1 MTCRRIYVSENF
13 QAGAT
18 ALKAIAVHPGQ
29 GESVH
34 LADLAKPSIG
44 EVKNGRGV
52 LVKVLE
58 VGVDGTDKEINEAL
72 YGEAPPGS
80 EFLVI
85 GHESFGIVEAV
96 GPNVTELKP
105 GDFVAAT
112 VRRPGASLFDTIG
125 TYDMTTDK
133 KYYERGISCL
143 HGFLTEYYVDE
154 PEYLVKVPASLKH
167 IGVLMEPMS
176 IVEKG
181 IVQAYEIQRRLRVWR
196 PKKALVLG
204 AGAIGQ
210 LATLVLRLKGIEV
223 VTMARSPAPHLK
235 ASQVEDLGATYID
248 TTNHTL
254 DEVSDQHG
262 PFDLVF
268 EATGVS
274 WIAFKSL
281 EVLDKNGVLILTS
294 ITGGDKK
301 VEIPADKINLEFVLY
316 NKVMFGTVNAN
327 REYFELGVKDFAHA
341 EAEYAG
347 WLARL
352 LSHPVSGLDNFET
365 MMNLLTTEKQ
375 ALKVFMQVNPVERN

>member
-1 MTCRRIYVSENF
+1 
-13 QAGAT
+13 
-18 ALKAIAVHPGQ
+18 
-29 GESVH
+29 
-34 LADLAKPSIG
+34 
-44 EVKNGRGV
+44 
-52 LVKVLE
+52 
-58 VGVDGTDKEINEAL
+58 
-72 YGEAPPGS
+72 
-80 EFLVI
+80 
-85 GHESFGIVEAV
+85 
-96 GPNVTELKP
+96 
-105 GDFVAAT
+105 
-112 VRRPGASLFDTIG
+112 
-125 TYDMTTDK
+125 
-133 KYYERGISCL
+133 
-143 HGFLTEYYVDE
+143 
-154 PEYLVKVPASLKH
+154 
-167 IGVLMEPMS
+167 
-176 IVEKG
+176 
-181 IVQAYEIQRRLRVWR
+181 
-196 PKKALVLG
+196 
-204 AGAIGQ
+204 
-210 LATLVLRLKGIEV
+210 
-223 VTMARSPAPHLK
+223 MARSPAPHLK